1 MKVFTDL
8 DGIRAAKGSVLGTSD
23 WLTIDQTRI
32 DRFAEATGDHQ
43 WIHVDPGR
51 AATGPFGATI
61 AHGFLTLSL
70 LPYFAVQN
78 YRIEGARLSVNY
90 GLNKVRFITP
100 VRVGCRLRGITE
112 LIGVEDLDTGVQ
124 LLFRTTI
131 EIEGSARP
139 ACVAETLSRQYL
151 STSQA

>member
-32 DRFAEATGDHQ
+32 DRFADATGDHQ

>member
-32 DRFAEATGDHQ
+32 DRFADATGDHQ
-43 WIHVDPGR
+43 WIHIDPGR

-112 LIGVEDLDTGVQ
+112 LTGVEDLDTGAQ
-124 LLFRTTI
+124 LSFRTTI
-131 EIEGSARP
+131 EIAGVEKP
-139 ACVAETLSRQYL
+139 ACVAETLSRQYF
-151 STSQA
+151 